1 MHLSRTMWAIK
12 FKRLFM
18 ARVRYIEGTNTGSM
32 VDIRELVA
40 RVDMDG
46 IRAALTRH
54 PELANAGMALG
65 SQDFRTAHPLHRIC
79 DGVHSG
85 TYSDEQARDM
95 AALFMEFGANVDG
108 VELIE
113 DRDSPLTAAASLTA
127 DLTGIFYV
135 DHGAT
140 IAHPGC
146 HGGTALHWAAW
157 CGRDL
162 LVKRLIS
169 AGAPLEQRCKD
180 YQATPLFWAIHGYKL
195 GGDQNR
201 HGQVACVELLVAAGA
216 VKDTRNGQN
225 VHVLDLLDEDD
236 DQLRSLIS

>member
-1 MHLSRTMWAIK
+1 
-12 FKRLFM
+12 
-18 ARVRYIEGTNTGSM
+18 M

-40 RVDMDG
+40 EVDMDG

-65 SQDFRTAHPLHRIC
+65 SQDFRMAHPLHRIC

-85 TYSDEQARDM
+85 IYSDEQARDM
-95 AALFMEFGANVDG
+95 AALFMEFGAKVDG
-108 VELIE
+108 EERI
-113 DRDSPLTAAASLTA
+113 DNRDSPLTAAASLTA
-127 DLTGIFYV
+127 DLTGIYYI

-140 IAHPGC
+140 VAHPGC

-162 LVKRLIS
+162 LVKRLIN

-180 YQATPLFWAIHGYKL
+180 YQATPLFWAIHGYKS
-195 GGDQNR
+195 GGKQNN
-201 HGQVACVELLVAAGA
+201 HHQIACVELLLEAGA
-216 VKDTRNGQN
+216 IKDTRNGEG
-225 VHVLDLLDEDD
+225 VHILDLLYPDD
-236 DQLRSLIS
+236 NLLRSLIS